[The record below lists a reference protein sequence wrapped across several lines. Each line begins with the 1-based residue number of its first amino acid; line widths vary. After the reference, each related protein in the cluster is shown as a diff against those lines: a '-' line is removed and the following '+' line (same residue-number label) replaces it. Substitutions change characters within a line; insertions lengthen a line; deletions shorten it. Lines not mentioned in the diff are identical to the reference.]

1 MQKGRSTKREP
12 ADAASCFL
20 RRHYPDQVRG
30 FPGSHP
36 LLSAGHTQLPFF
48 DCDYSLVNNE
58 SQEPDG
64 LLSLVWSRGETCQC
78 PLFRSRSIADSCSA
92 PLFSCLSKRRGCSVS
107 IFSLLVQ
114 RESGQKEKARQG
126 KGFRFPFPWTPSLK
140 RFKRGLPPLKN
151 LPSAVRGEKTKSHLR
166 SSKASS
172 CRNVGVNQRR
182 GEVPSFVVSI
192 RGSFEGGRNRNL
204 PPSNVVLFSVPF
216 LLDKQEKRGDEQ
228 VSSLEAVL
236 FNRKSRR
243 PVRAPRRAR
252 GTDRSAPGP
261 FCRRRART

>member
-1 MQKGRSTKREP
+1 M
-12 ADAASCFL
+12 
-20 RRHYPDQVRG
+20 
-30 FPGSHP
+30 
-36 LLSAGHTQLPFF
+36 
-48 DCDYSLVNNE
+48 
-58 SQEPDG
+58 
-64 LLSLVWSRGETCQC
+64 
-78 PLFRSRSIADSCSA
+78 
-92 PLFSCLSKRRGCSVS
+92 S

-166 SSKASS
+166 SSKALS

-204 PPSNVVLFSVPF
+204 PPSNVVLFSAPF
-216 LLDKQEKRGDEQ
+216 LLKHKFAFPNHRFGRSLILDKQEKRGDEQ

-236 FNRKSRR
+236 FNRTSRR

-261 FCRRRART
+261 FCRRRARI